1 MFVGVDGRLGR
12 TPPNKT
18 SDKIIQEVK
27 NHIQSFPKMEFHYCR
42 HDTKKLYLSSD
53 LNISIMYR
61 LYCSTS
67 PAEPVSKI
75 VYTRV
80 FHEFDPALSFYKP
93 KKDQCTKCNNYNNC
107 VASNLITDKIKTDWS
122 EHKRREKESL
132 DMKKEDK
139 NIAIDNKGKHF
150 RSVSFDLQA
159 VLNLPHAGDSQI
171 YYKRKLSVFNF
182 TIYEH
187 HSANG
192 YCYVWDELNGGKGST
207 EIGTCLLQYLENL
220 PETVEHV
227 VTYSDTCGGQNRNKY
242 TMTAIM
248 YAVQTIDHLQIIDIK
263 YMESGHSY
271 LEADSMHA
279 CIERAK
285 KHKTIY
291 TTREWSLLIQMAR
304 IKPQSYIVNVNT
316 YKDFYDFQSMA
327 SGTNW
332 NRNIE
337 GMSDKMKWLKIK
349 WIRFE
354 KSKPFMVQFK
364 YNLSDEKFMEL
375 NVMPNT
381 PKKTPKNT
389 SAIVLKKILKYKD
402 QIPVSEAKKSDLLSL
417 LKSGVIPKEYDSFYN
432 SIPTTKNKKNTIPW
446 SETDSDEETT

>member
-1 MFVGVDGRLGR
+1 
-12 TPPNKT
+12 
-18 SDKIIQEVK
+18 
-27 NHIQSFPKMEFHYCR
+27 
-42 HDTKKLYLSSD
+42 
-53 LNISIMYR
+53 
-61 LYCSTS
+61 
-67 PAEPVSKI
+67 
-75 VYTRV
+75 
-80 FHEFDPALSFYKP
+80 
-93 KKDQCTKCNNYNNC
+93 
-107 VASNLITDKIKTDWS
+107 
-122 EHKRREKESL
+122 
-132 DMKKEDK
+132 
-139 NIAIDNKGKHF
+139 
-150 RSVSFDLQA
+150 
-159 VLNLPHAGDSQI
+159 
-171 YYKRKLSVFNF
+171 
-182 TIYEH
+182 
-187 HSANG
+187 
-192 YCYVWDELNGGKGST
+192 
-207 EIGTCLLQYLENL
+207 
-220 PETVEHV
+220 
-227 VTYSDTCGGQNRNKY
+227 
-242 TMTAIM
+242 M

-291 TTREWSLLIQMAR
+291 TTRKWSLLIQMAR

-389 SAIVLKKILKYKD
+389 SAIVLKKYRSTMVKFQFLM
-402 QIPVSEAKKSDLLSL
+402 QKK
-417 LKSGVIPKEYDSFYN
+417 VTY
-432 SIPTTKNKKNTIPW
+432 
-446 SETDSDEETT
+446 